1 MSVYKVKVLVLVD
14 ESIIR
19 LIDKTIKEIWVNEIK
34 KDYDEDYLLK
44 EDSLK
49 NSLYFHIRSKL
60 EDVLSNNNLRI
71 YPEFLFTEL
80 KYRADLVIVQMNTES
95 EKYYLKDRVSEVVAV
110 FELKYVNASNNDKA
124 TEQWIMDDIK
134 KFKRYIQ
141 EGQLNAQFYL
151 AVIYENER
159 KRMNWIDQR
168 SSKHWANGKVTELD
182 AAIAG
187 EEMWFVVNSYNGYVK
202 E

>member
-1 MSVYKVKVLVLVD
+1 MVD
-14 ESIIR
+14 ESIVR

-60 EDVLSNNNLRI
+60 EDALRDSSLRI
-71 YPEFLFTEL
+71 YPEFYFPEL
-80 KYRADLVIVQMNTES
+80 KYRADLAIVQMDTES
-95 EKYYLKDRVSEVVAV
+95 ENYYLKDRVSEVVAIL
-110 FELKYVNASNNDKA
+110 ELKYVNASNNDEA
-124 TEQWIMDDIK
+124 TEQWIMEDIK

-141 EGQLNAQFYL
+141 EGQLKAQLYF

-168 SSKHWANGKVTELD
+168 SSKHWANGRVTELD
-182 AAIAG
+182 AAIVG
-187 EEMWFVVNSYNGYVK
+187 EEMWFEVNSYNGYTN
-202 E
+202 

>member
-1 MSVYKVKVLVLVD
+1 MVD
-14 ESIIR
+14 ESKVR

-60 EDVLSNNNLRI
+60 EDVLIDNNLRI
-71 YPEFLFTEL
+71 YPEFYFPEL
-80 KYRADLVIVQMNTES
+80 KYRADLVIVQMDTES
-95 EKYYLKDRVSEVVAV
+95 ENYYLRDRVKEVVAI
-110 FELKYVNASNNDKA
+110 FELKYVNASNNDEA
-124 TEQWIMDDIK
+124 TEQWVMEDIK

-141 EGQLNAQFYL
+141 EGQLNAQFYF

-159 KRMNWIDQR
+159 KRMNWMDQR
-168 SSKHWANGKVTELD
+168 SSKYWAKGRVTELD
-182 AAIAG
+182 AAIVG
-187 EEMWFVVNSYNGYVK
+187 EKMQFEVHSYNHFSG
-202 E
+202 

>member
-1 MSVYKVKVLVLVD
+1 MLDEFIVK
-14 ESIIR
+14 

-60 EDVLSNNNLRI
+60 EDVLRDNNLRI
-71 YPEFLFTEL
+71 YTEFYFPEL
-80 KYRADLVIVQMNTES
+80 KYRADLAIVQMDTES
-95 EKYYLKDRVSEVVAV
+95 ESYYLKDRVKEVVAI
-110 FELKYVNASNNDKA
+110 FELKYVNTRNNDEA
-124 TEQWIMDDIK
+124 TTQWVMDDIK

-141 EGQLNAQFYL
+141 DGKVNAQFYF

-159 KRMNWIDQR
+159 KRMNWMDQR
-168 SSKHWANGKVTELD
+168 SINHWAKGRVAELD
-182 AAIAG
+182 AAIVG
-187 EEMWFVVNSYNGYVK
+187 DKMQFEVYSYNG
-202 E
+202 